1 MAIFSHY
8 TRTPSKLLWKA
19 SDLHKNCKFK
29 TTQGKVGKG
38 ERGREGGDRECNS
51 LPVGEQGQQEE
62 NTRQN
67 VCTSNNTRN
76 LRKSNKVKSCK
87 TIMLEDINVQHV
99 QDIPDNK
106 I

>member
-1 MAIFSHY
+1 LLQKCDNIIDATHTKSSYPEFLAEGGSH
-8 TRTPSKLLWKA
+8 
-19 SDLHKNCKFK
+19 
-29 TTQGKVGKG
+29 TTQGTQDQPQ
-38 ERGREGGDRECNS
+38 ERIHAILAPYA

-87 TIMLEDINVQHV
+87 TIMLEDMNVQHG
-99 QDIPDNK
+99 QDIPDNE